1 MTTLTAIGQ
10 ITPVLY
16 KLAKDAVAKDHDHFY
31 GLLSTVDYGRI
42 QTTRFPAFNY
52 KDEVWLIEKVNDD
65 TMHFWLQGFE
75 PESKLW
81 DGSSNIPDGGC
92 KSLDALLKASVFHD
106 CFYAKVEDISKATGI
121 PVETLLAFA
130 DDVLKLLAD
139 GYGASKKVTNPIY
152 QALRLGG
159 GLYHKIMK
167 WFALILVLLTCG
179 CYSVQTKLLDPPPD
193 IQYTGPM
200 IIQHDNDIQNNTGL
214 SPLRNK

>member
-16 KLAKDAVAKDHDHFY
+16 KLAKDAVEADHDHYY
-31 GLLSTVDYGRI
+31 GLVGTVDYGRI
-42 QTTRFPAFNY
+42 QTTRFPAFSY

-81 DGSSNIPDGGC
+81 DGTSNLPDGGT
-92 KSLDALLKASVFHD
+92 KSLDCLFRASLFHD

-121 PVETLLAFA
+121 PESKLLAFA
-130 DDVLKLLAD
+130 DDVLKLLAE
-139 GYGASKKVTNPIY
+139 GYGASKKVTNPVY

-159 GLYHKIMK
+159 SLYHKVMK
-167 WFALILVLLTCG
+167 LFAIALVLLTMG
-179 CYSVQTKLLDPPPD
+179 CYSVKTTLLDPPPD
-193 IQYTGPM
+193 FTFTGPFTKEQLNEQYE
-200 IIQHDNDIQNNTGL
+200 IQD
-214 SPLRNK
+214 

>member
-106 CFYAKVEDISKATGI
+106 CFYAKVEAISKATGI
-121 PVETLLAFA
+121 PESKLLAFA
-130 DDVLKLLAD
+130 DDVLKLLAE
-139 GYGASKKVTNPIY
+139 GYGASKKLTNPVY
-152 QALRLGG
+152 QALRFGG
-159 GLYHKIMK
+159 SIYHKVMK

-179 CYSVQTKLLDPPPD
+179 CYSVKTTLLDPPPD
-193 IQYTGPM
+193 IHFTGPFT
-200 IIQHDNDIQNNTGL
+200 QEQLNEQYEIQN
-214 SPLRNK
+214 

>member
-1 MTTLTAIGQ
+1 MTTLTAISEAAP
-10 ITPVLY
+10 IVY
-16 KLAKDAVAKDHDHFY
+16 KLAKKAIEADHDHFY
-31 GLLSTVDYGRI
+31 GLVGTVDYGRI
-42 QTTRFPAFNY
+42 QTTRFPAFSY
-52 KDEVWLIEKVNDD
+52 KDEVWLIEKVNED

-81 DGSSNIPDGGC
+81 DGTSNLPDRGC

-106 CFYAKVEDISKATGI
+106 CFYSKVEDISKATGI

-167 WFALILVLLTCG
+167 LFAIALVLLTVG
-179 CYSVQTKLLDPPPD
+179 CYTVKTQLLDPPPD
-193 IQYTGPM
+193 IEYTGPFT
-200 IIQHDNDIQNNTGL
+200 QEQLNEQYED
-214 SPLRNK
+214 

>member
-1 MTTLTAIGQ
+1 MNTLVALAPKIYP
-10 ITPVLY
+10 IVY
-16 KLAKDAVAKDHDHFY
+16 KMWEADKQHWY
-31 GLLSTVDYGRI
+31 GLQGPVDYGRI
-42 QTTRFPAFNY
+42 QTSRFPAFNY
-52 KDEVWLIEKVNDD
+52 QDEVWLIEKVNDD

-75 PESKLW
+75 PESKLL
-81 DGSSNIPDGGC
+81 DGTSNLPDRGC

-159 GLYHKIMK
+159 GLYHKVMK
-167 WFALILVLLTCG
+167 WFAIALVLLTMG
-179 CYSVQTKLLDPPPD
+179 CYTVKTTLLDPPPD
-193 IQYTGPM
+193 IHFTGPFT
-200 IIQHDNDIQNNTGL
+200 QEQLNEQYED
-214 SPLRNK
+214 